1 MTKKKQQVEKKK
13 AKKMKKTARPFVE
26 METDLSSYDDDAVYP
41 VDDDPYRGRRR
52 PVLVEFMALDLVV
65 CDRCQG
71 TDARVEAAVE
81 KCRPVLEACG
91 YDVVLKSIVVE
102 NEWMAE
108 QFRFYSSPTIRVNGV
123 DICPS
128 IEENTCTCCSDM
140 SDSPIKCRMYP
151 FNGTF
156 YEVPPVDLVVQGIM
170 NAVVSG
176 EVVDPLEEPYE
187 LPENFAVFFEGV
199 RKKALEK
206 AEGGPCCCGEVD
218 RC

>member
-91 YDVVLKSIVVE
+91 
-102 NEWMAE
+102 
-108 QFRFYSSPTIRVNGV
+108 V
-123 DICPS
+123 DICPA